1 MIFNILI
8 LLKFIIFTSI
18 TKVSFNR
25 ISVILISSLITG
37 IIFYFIASRSK
48 EKNKF
53 RNVFIFYII
62 ISIILLADSAYYGHF
77 NSLPNIL
84 ALKQAGQLS
93 AVGDSI
99 KYLLNFKLILLIID
113 IPIIILLRLKSKKNK
128 RKNNSLKIRN
138 EKSYLLTNIIML
150 IIVFS
155 VVFVKGQFTS
165 IKSQELYT
173 YHLSDIKN
181 TLFTKN
187 NKDKTITDKDLLE
200 IKERTK
206 LKEGKHT
213 GIAKNRNLIV
223 LQIEGLQNFVVGLN
237 YNNQEVTPNLNK
249 LIKDDGSLYFN
260 DYHQLL
266 GRGNT
271 SDAEFVTNNS
281 LHPSMEE
288 PTYSQYEKNT
298 FYSLPN
304 LLKDYGYTSWAFHGF
319 EKSFWNREKAYVN
332 QGFERFLSEEDY
344 EFDKEDII
352 AFGIKDEDFYMQ
364 TIDYL
369 KELDKVDDNPFYA
382 FIISLS
388 SHTPF
393 TMPEKYNKLDI
404 LKEHDGNMVGDYIQS
419 VHYAD
424 YAIGLFLDQLKEEGL
439 YDNSVICIYGDH
451 FGISAAQKEAPLVN
465 SIIGRE
471 YDFDTMMNIPLI
483 INIPGEDINE
493 TIAQTGSQIDFFPTI
508 LNLFGYEN
516 KKGLMFGRDLVNYKE
531 DNIVMSQTYML
542 KGSFITKDLL
552 FEISRDNVFEHSRL
566 INRHTREVLDVEKAR
581 DISEY
586 VNREINMS
594 NYILKT
600 DYFKEMKID
609 EKN

>member
-138 EKSYLLTNIIML
+138 EKSYLFTNIIML

-187 NKDKTITDKDLLE
+187 NKDKTITEKDLLE

-223 LQIEGLQNFVVGLN
+223 LQIEGLQNFVVGLD

-393 TMPEKYNKLDI
+393 TMPEKYNKLEI

-493 TIAQTGSQIDFFPTI
+493 TITQTGSQIDFFPTV

-516 KKGLMFGRDLVNYKE
+516 KKGLMFGRDLVNYSG

-566 INRHTREVLDVEKAR
+566 INRQTREVLDVEKAR

>member
-1 MIFNILI
+1 
-8 LLKFIIFTSI
+8 
-18 TKVSFNR
+18 
-25 ISVILISSLITG
+25 
-37 IIFYFIASRSK
+37 
-48 EKNKF
+48 
-53 RNVFIFYII
+53 
-62 ISIILLADSAYYGHF
+62 
-77 NSLPNIL
+77 
-84 ALKQAGQLS
+84 
-93 AVGDSI
+93 
-99 KYLLNFKLILLIID
+99 
-113 IPIIILLRLKSKKNK
+113 
-128 RKNNSLKIRN
+128 
-138 EKSYLLTNIIML
+138 
-150 IIVFS
+150 
-155 VVFVKGQFTS
+155 
-165 IKSQELYT
+165 
-173 YHLSDIKN
+173 
-181 TLFTKN
+181 
-187 NKDKTITDKDLLE
+187 LLE

-223 LQIEGLQNFVVGLN
+223 LQIEGLQNFVVGLD

-332 QGFERFLSEEDY
+332 QGFERFLSEEEY

-393 TMPEKYNKLDI
+393 TMPEKYNKLEI

-451 FGISAAQKEAPLVN
+451 FGINAAQKEAPLVN

-493 TIAQTGSQIDFFPTI
+493 TITTTGSQIDFFPTV

-566 INRHTREVLDVEKAR
+566 INRHTREDLDVEKAR